1 MVSRSSLVVTVHARV
16 ISVVLVAIIGD
27 CTLSFFLLAW
37 RYRMIAVQSPKEN
50 GVCPELID
58 SIIQHSIHLV

>member
-16 ISVVLVAIIGD
+16 ISHVVLVAIIGD

-37 RYRMIAVQSPKEN
+37 RYRMIAVQRPTEN
-50 GVCPELID
+50 GVCPKLID
-58 SIIQHSIHLV
+58 